1 MNFPEIAE
9 SEVLSASLMSEAEM
23 LEARLAVIRSPEIQN
38 NLREVSA
45 LRERLKVLV
54 AELAVLENGKMIPA
68 DRERPSVSSKLTSR
82 ETVPE
87 RKTRRAR
94 VTANQAYSLIVEALT
109 VAPKGTMTR
118 AELAD
123 KTGLTKPKIEEGI
136 KSNSQKFEVTKGPF
150 AVIKLRAG
158 EA

>member
-1 MNFPEIAE
+1 VNFPEIAE

-38 NLREVSA
+38 NLREVSV

-94 VTANQAYSLIVEALT
+94 
-109 VAPKGTMTR
+109 P
-118 AELAD
+118 
-123 KTGLTKPKIEEGI
+123 
-136 KSNSQKFEVTKGPF
+136 
-150 AVIKLRAG
+150 
-158 EA
+158 